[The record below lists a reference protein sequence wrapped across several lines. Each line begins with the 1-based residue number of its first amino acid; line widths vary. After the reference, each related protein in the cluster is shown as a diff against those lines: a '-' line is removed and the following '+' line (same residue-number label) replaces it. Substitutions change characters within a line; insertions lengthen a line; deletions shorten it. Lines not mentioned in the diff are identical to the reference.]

1 MHRLIPNRVAGR
13 WKGRRV
19 KRNYRDPADRWVAVP
34 LPINSAAAIR
44 AEMKSN
50 LVAAIGVALV
60 DLPLAVEPHPLFGIG
75 RTELESSASAAL
87 AHVAVAKINPIT
99 RSEPQWHCPTRSIG
113 LPPGYL
119 SQSNRFLTPW
129 PACL

>member
-50 LVAAIGVALV
+50 VVAAIGVTLV

-87 AHVAVAKINPIT
+87 AHVAVAKINPIRFT
-99 RSEPQWHCPTRSIG
+99 RGNYSKRTAVALPDPFHRPPPRLSEPV
-113 LPPGYL
+113 
-119 SQSNRFLTPW
+119 
-129 PACL
+129 